1 MTDVNSPNIDQA
13 NEGSEAGTL
22 KAALTNWLLNE
33 VDDMVPCRVVA
44 YDDQRNRATLQPLV
58 MMGSTSGAKVS
69 RAQVPNIP
77 VFRFGGGGFFMRFPI
92 KAGDVG
98 WLKANDN
105 DISLIMQS
113 GGGEDWPNTKR
124 LHNFSDAMF
133 FPDTFRNWVIDGA
146 NIDAAVWQSM
156 DGLACIALGNQSISL
171 SMGPVSIVISAEGV
185 DITSP
190 PGSLRHNGIN
200 VGDTHD
206 HFGPATAPPGPVSPT
221 GTPRVL

>member
-1 MTDVNSPNIDQA
+1 MTVNSPNIDQA
-13 NEGSEAGTL
+13 NEGSDAGTL
-22 KAALTNWLLNE
+22 KAALSNWLLNE
-33 VDDMVPCRVVA
+33 VDDMVPCRVIS
-44 YDDQRNRATLQPLV
+44 YNDQTNRATLQPLV

-105 DISLIMQS
+105 DISLIMQA

-124 LHNFSDAMF
+124 QHSFSDAMF
-133 FPDTFRNWVIDGA
+133 FPDTFRNWAIDGT

-156 DGLACIALGNQSISL
+156 DGQACIALAADKITL
-171 SMGPVSIVISAEGV
+171 SMGAVKIEVSQAGV
-185 DITSP
+185 AITSP
-190 PGSLRHNGIN
+190 PGTLTHNGIN
-200 VGDTHD
+200 VGDTHE
-206 HFGPATAPPGPVSPT
+206 HIGPATAPPGPVSNT
-221 GTPRVL
+221 GAPIA